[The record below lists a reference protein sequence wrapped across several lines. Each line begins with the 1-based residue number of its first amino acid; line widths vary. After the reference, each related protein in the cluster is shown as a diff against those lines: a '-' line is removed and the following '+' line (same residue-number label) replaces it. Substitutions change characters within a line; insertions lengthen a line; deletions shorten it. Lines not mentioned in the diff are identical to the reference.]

1 MFTTYT
7 VADFRPQSAK
17 RLRAL
22 PSPTAAPFAAMPT
35 GAEPTVSDSPKINDQ
50 NTARQSAEL
59 QTPAQTSPSARTV
72 SKTGCTSTK
81 LGSVMPFA
89 PLPVKCKPSEDSATG
104 VGQHS
109 SLGTETPGPG
119 AAQPSGLQR
128 IKTDVAGVQAV
139 LSPEDWEQHKS
150 NLPPGYGSIQ
160 TIGPSSKKLTISVA
174 DRGQPLSQIG
184 LRNFMTVLATA
195 DGATKSRPLL
205 PSQIRALSE
214 LFGKASIG
222 DNQHTNTNRWMPYT
236 FKMFSASAFIVNGRP
251 VVEVEGQ
258 FVDVNGQRV
267 REHIGLYTLQRNRVT
282 RIFLDATSKDDY
294 IYGRWLYKYLLKT
307 IEWS

>member
-17 RLRAL
+17 GLHAL
-22 PSPTAAPFAAMPT
+22 PSPTAAPFAATPT
-35 GAEPTVSDSPKINDQ
+35 GTGSLEPAAHVAPAAPLTPSKPSASPKPP
-50 NTARQSAEL
+50 APAET
-59 QTPAQTSPSARTV
+59 TPVATTV
-72 SKTGCTSTK
+72 GKTGWKSTK
-81 LGSVMPFA
+81 LGSVVPFA
-89 PLPVKCKPSEDSATG
+89 PLPPNTEPYAKPATEQPSG
-104 VGQHS
+104 
-109 SLGTETPGPG
+109 LGTAP
-119 AAQPSGLQR
+119 PSGLQR
-128 IKTDVAGVQAV
+128 LPIDAAGVQAILV
-139 LSPEDWEQHKS
+139 PEEWEQHKS

-160 TIGPSSKKLTISVA
+160 TIGPTSKKLTISVA
-174 DRGQPLSQIG
+174 DRGQPLSQSG
-184 LRNFMTVLATA
+184 LRNFMNVLATA

-205 PSQIRALSE
+205 PSQIKSLSE

-251 VVEVEGQ
+251 VIEVEGQ
-258 FVDVNGQRV
+258 FVDANGQRI
-267 REHIGLYTLQRNRVT
+267 RDHIGLYTMQRNKVS